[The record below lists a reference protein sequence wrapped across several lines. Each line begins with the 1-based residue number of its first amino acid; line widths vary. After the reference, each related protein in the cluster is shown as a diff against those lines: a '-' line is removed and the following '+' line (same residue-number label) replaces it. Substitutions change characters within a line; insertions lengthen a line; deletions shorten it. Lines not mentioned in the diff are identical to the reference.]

1 MLSSSRKLGRHF
13 LMYSIWVESS
23 SNQLTEIKKVIKTLS
38 EEEDKDYF
46 EPHVTLVTN
55 LNSEHSAMNV
65 FNKIPKKRF
74 DITFDTIQEGTTYFQ
89 RLFLTSS
96 DNTNFQNSIIDIEGW
111 PSLWIPHLSLYYGN
125 ELPKSYPSKDFDNL
139 IPATV
144 TFDTLV
150 LSKTGPLVSEWKEIT
165 TVNLG

>member
-1 MLSSSRKLGRHF
+1 
-13 LMYSIWVESS
+13 MYSIWVESS

-55 LNSEHSAMNV
+55 LNSEHSAMDV

-89 RLFLTSS
+89 RLFLTST

-125 ELPKSYPSKDFDNL
+125 KLPKSSPSKDFDNL
-139 IPATV
+139 IPVTV

-165 TVNLG
+165 TLNLG

>member
-1 MLSSSRKLGRHF
+1 
-13 LMYSIWVESS
+13 MYSIWVESS

-55 LNSEHSAMNV
+55 LNSEHSAMDV
-65 FNKIPKKRF
+65 FNKMPKKRF

-89 RLFLTSS
+89 RLFLTST
-96 DNTNFQNSIIDIEGW
+96 DNTNFQTSIIDIDGW

-150 LSKTGPLVSEWKEIT
+150 LSKTGPSVSEWKEIT
-165 TVNLG
+165 TLFLD

>member
-1 MLSSSRKLGRHF
+1 
-13 LMYSIWVESS
+13 MYSIWVESS
-23 SNQLTEIKKVIKTLS
+23 LNQLSDIKEIIKILS
-38 EEEDKDYF
+38 LEEGKEFFD
-46 EPHVTLVTN
+46 PHVTLVTN
-55 LNSEHSAMNV
+55 LKTEPSAMSV

>member
-1 MLSSSRKLGRHF
+1 
-13 LMYSIWVESS
+13 MYSIWVESS

-55 LNSEHSAMNV
+55 LNSEHSAMDV
-65 FNKIPKKRF
+65 FNKMPKKRF

-89 RLFLTSS
+89 RLFLTSK
-96 DNTNFQNSIIDIEGW
+96 DYTNFQNSIIDIEGW
-111 PSLWIPHLSLYYGN
+111 PSLWIPHMSIYYGN

-139 IPATV
+139 IPITV

-150 LSKTGPLVSEWKEIT
+150 LFETGPIVSKWKEIT
-165 TVNLG
+165 TLFLD

>member
-1 MLSSSRKLGRHF
+1 
-13 LMYSIWVESS
+13 MYSIWVESS
-23 SNQLTEIKKVIKTLS
+23 SKQLTQIKKVIKTLS
-38 EEEDKDYF
+38 EEENKDYF

-65 FNKIPKKRF
+65 FNKRPQKRC
-74 DITFDTIQEGTTYFQ
+74 DITCETIQEGTTYFQ
-89 RLFLTSS
+89 RLFLTST

-111 PSLWIPHLSLYYGN
+111 PSLWIPHLSLFYGN

-139 IPATV
+139 IPVTV

-150 LSKTGPLVSEWKEIT
+150 LSETGPIVSKWKEIT
-165 TVNLG
+165 TLFLD

>member
-1 MLSSSRKLGRHF
+1 
-13 LMYSIWVESS
+13 MYSISVESS
-23 SNQLTEIKKVIKTLS
+23 SKQLTQIKKVIKTLS
-38 EEEDKDYF
+38 KQENKDYF

-55 LNSEHSAMNV
+55 LNSEQSAMDV

-89 RLFLTSS
+89 RLFLTSK

-111 PSLWIPHLSLYYGN
+111 PSLWIPHLSIYYGN

-139 IPATV
+139 IPITV

-150 LSKTGPLVSEWKEIT
+150 LFETGPIVSKWKEIT
-165 TVNLG
+165 TLFLD

>member
-1 MLSSSRKLGRHF
+1 
-13 LMYSIWVESS
+13 MYSIWVESS

-55 LNSEHSAMNV
+55 LNSKRSAMSA

-89 RLFLTSS
+89 RLFLTST
-96 DNTNFQNSIIDIEGW
+96 DNTNFQTSIIDIEGW
-111 PSLWIPHLSLYYGN
+111 PSLWIPHMSLFYGN

-139 IPATV
+139 IPVTV

-150 LSKTGPLVSEWKEIT
+150 LSETGPIVSKWKEIT
-165 TVNLG
+165 TLFLD

>member
-1 MLSSSRKLGRHF
+1 M
-13 LMYSIWVESS
+13 
-23 SNQLTEIKKVIKTLS
+23 
-38 EEEDKDYF
+38 
-46 EPHVTLVTN
+46 TN
-55 LNSEHSAMNV
+55 LKAERSAMDV

-74 DITFDTIQEGTTYFQ
+74 DITFDTIQQGTTYFQ

>member
-1 MLSSSRKLGRHF
+1 
-13 LMYSIWVESS
+13 MYSIWVESS

-38 EEEDKDYF
+38 EEEDKHYF

-55 LNSEHSAMNV
+55 LNSEHSAMNI

-89 RLFLTSS
+89 RLFLTST
-96 DNTNFQNSIIDIEGW
+96 DNTNFQNSITDIEGW
-111 PSLWIPHLSLYYGN
+111 PSLWIPHLSLFYGN

-139 IPATV
+139 IPVTV

-150 LSKTGPLVSEWKEIT
+150 LSETGPIVSKWKEIT
-165 TVNLG
+165 TLFLD

>member
-1 MLSSSRKLGRHF
+1 
-13 LMYSIWVESS
+13 MYSIWFESS
-23 SNQLTEIKKVIKTLS
+23 LKQLTEIKKVIKNLS
-38 EEEDKDYF
+38 EEENKDYF

-55 LNSEHSAMNV
+55 LNSEQSAMDV

-89 RLFLTSS
+89 RLFLTSK

-111 PSLWIPHLSLYYGN
+111 PNLWIPHLSIYYGN

-139 IPATV
+139 IPITV

-150 LSKTGPLVSEWKEIT
+150 LFETGPIVSKWKEIT
-165 TVNLG
+165 TLFLD

>member
-1 MLSSSRKLGRHF
+1 
-13 LMYSIWVESS
+13 MYSIWVESS
-23 SNQLTEIKKVIKTLS
+23 SKQLTQIKKVIKTLS
-38 EEEDKDYF
+38 EEENKDYF

-55 LNSEHSAMNV
+55 LNSEHSAMNI

-74 DITFDTIQEGTTYFQ
+74 DITFDTIQGGTTYFQ
-89 RLFLTSS
+89 RLFLTST

-111 PSLWIPHLSLYYGN
+111 PSLWVPHLSLFYGN

-139 IPATV
+139 IPVTV

-150 LSKTGPLVSEWKEIT
+150 LSKTGPIVSKWKEIT
-165 TVNLG
+165 TLFLD

>member
-1 MLSSSRKLGRHF
+1 
-13 LMYSIWVESS
+13 MYSIWVESS
-23 SNQLTEIKKVIKTLS
+23 SKQLTQIKKVIKTLS
-38 EEEDKDYF
+38 EEENTDYF
-46 EPHVTLVTN
+46 EPHVTLATN

-65 FNKIPKKRF
+65 FDKISKKRF

-89 RLFLTSS
+89 RLFLTST

-111 PSLWIPHLSLYYGN
+111 PSLWIPHLSLFYGN

-139 IPATV
+139 IPVTV

-150 LSKTGPLVSEWKEIT
+150 LSETGPIVSKWKEIT
-165 TVNLG
+165 TLFLD

>member
-1 MLSSSRKLGRHF
+1 
-13 LMYSIWVESS
+13 MYSIWVESS
-23 SNQLTEIKKVIKTLS
+23 SKQLTEIKKLIKTLS

-55 LNSEHSAMNV
+55 LNSEQSAMDV

-89 RLFLTSS
+89 RLFLTSK

-111 PSLWIPHLSLYYGN
+111 PSLWIPHMSIYYGN

-139 IPATV
+139 IPITV

-150 LSKTGPLVSEWKEIT
+150 LFETGPIVSKWKEIT
-165 TVNLG
+165 TLFLD

>member
-1 MLSSSRKLGRHF
+1 
-13 LMYSIWVESS
+13 MYSIWIESS
-23 SNQLTEIKKVIKTLS
+23 SKQLIEIKKVIKTLS
-38 EEEDKDYF
+38 EEENKDYF

-55 LNSEHSAMNV
+55 LNSEQSAMDV

-89 RLFLTSS
+89 RLFLTSK

-111 PSLWIPHLSLYYGN
+111 PSLWIPHLSIYYGN

-139 IPATV
+139 IPITV

-150 LSKTGPLVSEWKEIT
+150 LFETGPIVSKWKEIT
-165 TVNLG
+165 TLFLD

>member
-1 MLSSSRKLGRHF
+1 
-13 LMYSIWVESS
+13 MYSIWVESS
-23 SNQLTEIKKVIKTLS
+23 SKQLTQIKKVIKTLS
-38 EEEDKDYF
+38 EEENTDYF
-46 EPHVTLVTN
+46 EPHVTLATN

-89 RLFLTSS
+89 RLFLTST
-96 DNTNFQNSIIDIEGW
+96 DNTNFQTSIIDIDGW

>member
-1 MLSSSRKLGRHF
+1 
-13 LMYSIWVESS
+13 MYSIWVESS
-23 SNQLTEIKKVIKTLS
+23 SKQLTEIKKVIKNLS
-38 EEEDKDYF
+38 EEENKDYF

-55 LNSEHSAMNV
+55 LNSEQSAMDV

-74 DITFDTIQEGTTYFQ
+74 DITFDTIQEGTSYFQ
-89 RLFLTSS
+89 RLFLTSK

-111 PSLWIPHLSLYYGN
+111 PSLWIPHLSIYYGN

-139 IPATV
+139 IPITV

-150 LSKTGPLVSEWKEIT
+150 LFETGPIVSKWKEIT
-165 TVNLG
+165 TLFLD

>member
-1 MLSSSRKLGRHF
+1 
-13 LMYSIWVESS
+13 MYSIWFESS
-23 SNQLTEIKKVIKTLS
+23 LKQLTEIKKVIKNLS
-38 EEEDKDYF
+38 EEENKDYF

-55 LNSEHSAMNV
+55 LNSEQSAMDV

-89 RLFLTSS
+89 RLFLTSK

-111 PSLWIPHLSLYYGN
+111 PSLWIPHLSIYYGN

-139 IPATV
+139 IPVTV

-150 LSKTGPLVSEWKEIT
+150 LSETGPIVSKWKEIT
-165 TVNLG
+165 TLFLD

>member
-1 MLSSSRKLGRHF
+1 
-13 LMYSIWVESS
+13 MYSIWVESS
-23 SNQLTEIKKVIKTLS
+23 SKQLTQIKKVIKTLS
-38 EEEDKDYF
+38 EEENKDYF

-55 LNSEHSAMNV
+55 LNSEHSAMDV

-89 RLFLTSS
+89 RLFLTST
-96 DNTNFQNSIIDIEGW
+96 DNTNFQTSIIDIDGW

>member
-1 MLSSSRKLGRHF
+1 
-13 LMYSIWVESS
+13 MYSVWVESS
-23 SNQLTEIKKVIKTLS
+23 SEQLSEIKKVIRTLVD
-38 EEEDKDYF
+38 EEGKDYF

-55 LNSEHSAMNV
+55 LKTERSAMDV

-74 DITFDTIQEGTTYFQ
+74 DITFDTIQQGTTYFQ

-96 DNTNFQNSIIDIEGW
+96 DNTNFQNLIIDIEGW

-139 IPATV
+139 IPATI

-150 LSKTGPLVSEWKEIT
+150 LSETGPLVSEWREIT
-165 TVNLG
+165 TTTLG

>member
-1 MLSSSRKLGRHF
+1 
-13 LMYSIWVESS
+13 MYSIWVESS
-23 SNQLTEIKKVIKTLS
+23 SEELIEIKKVIKTLS
-38 EEEDKDYF
+38 EEENKDYF

-89 RLFLTSS
+89 RLFLTST
-96 DNTNFQNSIIDIEGW
+96 DNINFQNSIIDIEGW

-125 ELPKSYPSKDFDNL
+125 KLPKSYPSKDFDNL
-139 IPATV
+139 IPVTV

>member
-1 MLSSSRKLGRHF
+1 
-13 LMYSIWVESS
+13 MYSIWVESS
-23 SNQLTEIKKVIKTLS
+23 SKQLTQIKKVIKTLS
-38 EEEDKDYF
+38 EEENKDYF

-65 FNKIPKKRF
+65 FNEIPKKRF

-89 RLFLTSS
+89 RLFLTST
-96 DNTNFQNSIIDIEGW
+96 DNTNFQNSITDIEGW
-111 PSLWIPHLSLYYGN
+111 PSLWIPHLSLFYGN

-139 IPATV
+139 IPITV

-150 LSKTGPLVSEWKEIT
+150 LSETGPIVSKWKEIT
-165 TVNLG
+165 TLFLD

>member
-1 MLSSSRKLGRHF
+1 
-13 LMYSIWVESS
+13 MYSIWVESS

-55 LNSEHSAMNV
+55 LNSEHSAMDV

-89 RLFLTSS
+89 RLFLTST
-96 DNTNFQNSIIDIEGW
+96 DNTNFQNSIIYIEGW
-111 PSLWIPHLSLYYGN
+111 PNLWIPHLSLYYGN
-125 ELPKSYPSKDFDNL
+125 ELPKSYPSEDFDNL
-139 IPATV
+139 IPITA

>member
-1 MLSSSRKLGRHF
+1 
-13 LMYSIWVESS
+13 MYSIWVESS
-23 SNQLTEIKKVIKTLS
+23 SKQLTEIKKVIKNLS
-38 EEEDKDYF
+38 EEENKDYF
-46 EPHVTLVTN
+46 EPHVTLVSN
-55 LNSEHSAMNV
+55 LNSEQSAMDV

-89 RLFLTSS
+89 RLFLTSK

-111 PSLWIPHLSLYYGN
+111 PSLWIPHLSIYYGN

-139 IPATV
+139 IPITV

-150 LSKTGPLVSEWKEIT
+150 LFETGPIVSKWKEIT
-165 TVNLG
+165 TLFLD

>member
-1 MLSSSRKLGRHF
+1 
-13 LMYSIWVESS
+13 MYSIWVESS
-23 SNQLTEIKKVIKTLS
+23 LNQLSDIKEIIKILS
-38 EEEDKDYF
+38 LEEGKEYF
-46 EPHVTLVTN
+46 DPHVTLVTN
-55 LNSEHSAMNV
+55 LKTEPSAMSV

-125 ELPKSYPSKDFDNL
+125 ELPKSYPSEDFDNL
-139 IPATV
+139 TPVTV

>member
-1 MLSSSRKLGRHF
+1 
-13 LMYSIWVESS
+13 MYSIWVESS
-23 SNQLTEIKKVIKTLS
+23 SKQLTKIKKVIKTLS

-55 LNSEHSAMNV
+55 LNSEQSAMDV

-89 RLFLTSS
+89 RLFLTSK

-111 PSLWIPHLSLYYGN
+111 PSLWIPHLSIYYGN

-139 IPATV
+139 IPITV

-150 LSKTGPLVSEWKEIT
+150 LFETGPIVSKWKEIT
-165 TVNLG
+165 TLFLD

>member
-1 MLSSSRKLGRHF
+1 
-13 LMYSIWVESS
+13 MYSIWVESS
-23 SNQLTEIKKVIKTLS
+23 SKQLTEIKKVIKTLS

-65 FNKIPKKRF
+65 FNKISKKRF

-89 RLFLTSS
+89 RLFLTST
-96 DNTNFQNSIIDIEGW
+96 DNTNFQTSIIDIDGW

>member
-1 MLSSSRKLGRHF
+1 
-13 LMYSIWVESS
+13 MYSIWVESS
-23 SNQLTEIKKVIKTLS
+23 SEQLSKIKKIIRTLVD
-38 EEEDKDYF
+38 EEAKDYF
-46 EPHVTLVTN
+46 EPHVTLVTS
-55 LNSEHSAMNV
+55 LKTEPSAIDV

-74 DITFDTIQEGTTYFQ
+74 DITFDKIQEGTTYFQ

-125 ELPKSYPSKDFDNL
+125 ELPKSYPSEDFDNL
-139 IPATV
+139 IPITV

-150 LSKTGPLVSEWKEIT
+150 LSETGPIVSKWREIT
-165 TVNLG
+165 TLFLD

>member
-1 MLSSSRKLGRHF
+1 
-13 LMYSIWVESS
+13 MYSIWVESS

-55 LNSEHSAMNV
+55 LNSEHSAMDV

-89 RLFLTSS
+89 RLFLTST
-96 DNTNFQNSIIDIEGW
+96 DNTNFQNSITDIEGW
-111 PSLWIPHLSLYYGN
+111 PSLWIPHLSIYYGN

-139 IPATV
+139 IPITV

-150 LSKTGPLVSEWKEIT
+150 LFETGPIVSKWKEIT
-165 TVNLG
+165 TLFLD

>member
-1 MLSSSRKLGRHF
+1 
-13 LMYSIWVESS
+13 MYSIWVESS
-23 SNQLTEIKKVIKTLS
+23 SNQVSDIKKVIKTLS
-38 EEEDKDYF
+38 EEKDKEYF
-46 EPHVTLVTN
+46 DPHVTLVTN
-55 LNSEHSAMNV
+55 LKTELSAMDV

-125 ELPKSYPSKDFDNL
+125 KLPKSYPSKDFDNL

>member
-1 MLSSSRKLGRHF
+1 
-13 LMYSIWVESS
+13 MYSIWVESS
-23 SNQLTEIKKVIKTLS
+23 SKQLTEIKKVIKNLS
-38 EEEDKDYF
+38 EEENKDYF

-55 LNSEHSAMNV
+55 LNSEQSAMDV

-89 RLFLTSS
+89 RLFLTSK
-96 DNTNFQNSIIDIEGW
+96 DYTIFQNSIIDIDGW
-111 PSLWIPHLSLYYGN
+111 PSLWVPHLSLFYGN

-139 IPATV
+139 IPVTV

-150 LSKTGPLVSEWKEIT
+150 LSETGPIVSKWKEIT
-165 TVNLG
+165 TLFLD

>member
-1 MLSSSRKLGRHF
+1 
-13 LMYSIWVESS
+13 MYSIWVESS
-23 SNQLTEIKKVIKTLS
+23 SEQLSDIKKIIRTLS
-38 EEEDKDYF
+38 DDEGKEYF

-55 LNSEHSAMNV
+55 LSTEDKAKDV
-65 FNKIPKKRF
+65 FENISKKRF

-89 RLFLTSS
+89 RLFLTST
-96 DNTNFQNSIIDIEGW
+96 DNTNFQNSITDIEGW
-111 PSLWIPHLSLYYGN
+111 PSLWIPHLSLFYGN

-150 LSKTGPLVSEWKEIT
+150 LSETGPIVSKWKEIT
-165 TVNLG
+165 TLFLD

>member
-1 MLSSSRKLGRHF
+1 
-13 LMYSIWVESS
+13 MYSIWVESS
-23 SNQLTEIKKVIKTLS
+23 SEELIEIKKAIKTLS
-38 EEEDKDYF
+38 EEENKDYF

-55 LNSEHSAMNV
+55 LNSEQSAMDV

-89 RLFLTSS
+89 RLFLTSK

-111 PSLWIPHLSLYYGN
+111 PSLWIPHLSIYYGN

-139 IPATV
+139 IPITV

-150 LSKTGPLVSEWKEIT
+150 LFETGPIESKWKEIT
-165 TVNLG
+165 TLFLD

>member
-1 MLSSSRKLGRHF
+1 
-13 LMYSIWVESS
+13 MYSIWVESS
-23 SNQLTEIKKVIKTLS
+23 SEQLSKIKKIIRTLS
-38 EEEDKDYF
+38 NDEGKEYF

-55 LNSEHSAMNV
+55 LSTEDIAKDLFEN
-65 FNKIPKKRF
+65 IPKKRF

-89 RLFLTSS
+89 RLFLISS
-96 DNTNFQNSIIDIEGW
+96 DNTNFQNLIIDIEGW

-139 IPATV
+139 IPATI

-150 LSKTGPLVSEWKEIT
+150 LSETGPLVSEWREIT
-165 TVNLG
+165 TTTLG